1 MVDEIRRVNP
11 NQMVYPSKNEMS
23 NTKEQNLYTTQK
35 TQPKRQDGVQ
45 VEKTTPPAEE
55 NPDVKADKQLLAD
68 MKAELRKA
76 ESTLL
81 KQKATGQYDGD
92 LEKNIFELKNKI
104 LALEAKIKG
113 EPYGAPSTTETK
125 ASEDSTTPNA
135 QPPEENPNIIPNE
148 PNNQLT
154 RGEQLTRRQEARAIC
169 DDFFKAIDGF
179 GTNDKLFNETMNKI
193 TKENFFDVMN
203 YWNKSY
209 GATYHEDFLSSF
221 LGDADAVQKKVYG
234 KRIIGYLESYADDK
248 GLDVALISAK
258 CKRLLN
264 SGNNSE
270 LAHKM
275 HEFIM
280 IIQTNISQY
289 KI

>member
-1 MVDEIRRVNP
+1 MVDQISKVNP

-23 NTKEQNLYTTQK
+23 NTKEQNLYTTPK
-35 TQPKRQDGVQ
+35 TQSKRQDGVQ

-68 MKAELRKA
+68 LKAELRKA

-81 KQKATGQYDGD
+81 KQKSTGQYDGD
-92 LEKNIFELKNKI
+92 LEKNVFELKNKI

-113 EPYGAPSTTETK
+113 EPYGAPSTTENK
-125 ASEDSTTPNA
+125 APEDSNQKQTD
-135 QPPEENPNIIPNE
+135 ENPNSIPNE
-148 PNNQLT
+148 ANSQLT
-154 RGEQLTRRQEARAIC
+154 RGEQLKRLQEARTIC
-169 DDFFKAIDGF
+169 DDFFKAIDGL
-179 GTNDKLFNETMNKI
+179 GTNDELFNEIMNKI

-209 GATYHEDFLSSF
+209 GATYKEDFLSSF
-221 LGDADAVQKKVYG
+221 FGDADANQKKVYCE
-234 KRIIGYLESYADDK
+234 RIIGYLESYADDK

-280 IIQTNISQY
+280 IIQTNISQD

>member
-1 MVDEIRRVNP
+1 MHLVGDCGIIPQTISWREGDGNGE
-11 NQMVYPSKNEMS
+11 N
-23 NTKEQNLYTTQK
+23 K
-35 TQPKRQDGVQ
+35 T
-45 VEKTTPPAEE
+45 E
-55 NPDVKADKQLLAD
+55 N
-68 MKAELRKA
+68 
-76 ESTLL
+76 
-81 KQKATGQYDGD
+81 
-92 LEKNIFELKNKI
+92 
-104 LALEAKIKG
+104 
-113 EPYGAPSTTETK
+113 K

-154 RGEQLTRRQEARAIC
+154 RGEQLKRLQEARAIC

-221 LGDADAVQKKVYG
+221 FGDADANQKRVYCE
-234 KRIIGYLESYADDK
+234 RIIGYLESYADDK

-264 SGNNSE
+264 SGNKNE
-270 LAHKM
+270 LAHKID
-275 HEFIM
+275 EFIK